1 MPGLGGRLSLAGTHN
16 DARGGSLYDRLK
28 LCRSTSRLV
37 RQTFLI
43 FAPSKVTLDMP
54 SRQPTSFDWF
64 LMFLL
69 ATVWGASF
77 LFIKHSVQIF
87 NPIQMAM
94 WRMVMATLLYLP
106 IAAAFWSKI
115 DWKRWKS
122 LLVVAFCGSAIPNF
136 LFALAQQHVNSS
148 LAGVLNSLTP
158 LFTLMLGV
166 AFFQMGFN
174 RYKIIGVTLGLA
186 GAFILILF
194 NSKSAA
200 TGNAFFAGLCALATV
215 CYAINANVVNK
226 NLRDMHP
233 AGIASAAFV
242 ITGILFITGL
252 WWSGG
257 WQAAQ
262 QHEQGL
268 QGLGYIFY
276 LAAVGT
282 VGGSILYFWLL
293 QRTSAIFATS
303 VTYLLPV
310 VAMVLGALDGET
322 LGLLDMAGTAVIL
335 TGVYIA
341 QK

>member
-1 MPGLGGRLSLAGTHN
+1 
-16 DARGGSLYDRLK
+16 
-28 LCRSTSRLV
+28 
-37 RQTFLI
+37 
-43 FAPSKVTLDMP
+43 MP
-54 SRQPTSFDWF
+54 SRPPSSFDWF
-64 LMFLL
+64 LMFVL
-69 ATVWGASF
+69 AAVWGASF

-115 DWKRWKS
+115 DWTRWKS
-122 LLVVAFCGSAIPNF
+122 LLIVAFCGSAIPNF

-158 LFTLMLGV
+158 LFTLLLGV
-166 AFFQMGFN
+166 AFFKMDFT
-174 RYKIIGVTLGLA
+174 RSKVLGVTLGLA

-194 NSKSAA
+194 NSKSAVS
-200 TGNAFFAGLCALATV
+200 GNAFFAGLCALATV

-233 AGIASAAFV
+233 ASIASAAFV
-242 ITGILFITGL
+242 LTGLFFIIGL

-262 QHEQGL
+262 QHEEGL
-268 QGLGYIFY
+268 EGLGYIFY
-276 LAAVGT
+276 LAAIGT
-282 VGGSILYFWLL
+282 VGGSILYYWLL
-293 QRTSAIFATS
+293 QRTTAVFATS
-303 VTYLLPV
+303 VTYILPI
-310 VAMVLGALDGET
+310 VAMVLGAFDGEV
-322 LGLLDMAGTAVIL
+322 LGPIDMVGAAVIL

-341 QK
+341 RK

>member
-1 MPGLGGRLSLAGTHN
+1 
-16 DARGGSLYDRLK
+16 
-28 LCRSTSRLV
+28 
-37 RQTFLI
+37 
-43 FAPSKVTLDMP
+43 
-54 SRQPTSFDWF
+54 
-64 LMFLL
+64 
-69 ATVWGASF
+69 
-77 LFIKHSVQIF
+77 
-87 NPIQMAM
+87 
-94 WRMVMATLLYLP
+94 MVMATALYLP
-106 IAAAFWSKI
+106 IAAVFWSKI

-158 LFTLMLGV
+158 LFTLLLGV
-166 AFFQMGFN
+166 AFFQMSFT
-174 RYKIIGVTLGLA
+174 RYKVLGVTLGLA

-233 AGIASAAFV
+233 AGIASAAFML
-242 ITGILFITGL
+242 TGLLFIIGL
-252 WWSGG
+252 WLSGG

-262 QHEQGL
+262 QHEQGWE
-268 QGLGYIFY
+268 GLGYIFY
-276 LAAVGT
+276 LAAMGT

-310 VAMVLGALDGET
+310 VALVLGAFDGET
-322 LGLLDMAGTAVIL
+322 IGLLDMAGTAVIL

>member
-1 MPGLGGRLSLAGTHN
+1 MLGKYFENGYKILKFKTFAPLFQFSPAFPLPGTELS
-16 DARGGSLYDRLK
+16 
-28 LCRSTSRLV
+28 
-37 RQTFLI
+37 LI
-43 FAPSKVTLDMP
+43 FAGSTAMHNMP
-54 SRQPTSFDWF
+54 SRQPSSFDWF

-87 NPIQMAM
+87 SPVQMAM
-94 WRMVMATLLYLP
+94 WRMVMATALYLP
-106 IAAAFWSKI
+106 IAVVFWSKI

-158 LFTLMLGV
+158 LFTLLLGV
-166 AFFQMGFN
+166 AFFKMAFT
-174 RYKIIGVTLGLA
+174 RYKILGVTLGLA

-200 TGNAFFAGLCALATV
+200 TGNAFFAALCALATV

-242 ITGILFITGL
+242 LTGLLFIVGL
-252 WWSGG
+252 WLSGG

-262 QHEQGL
+262 QHEQGW

-276 LAAVGT
+276 LAALGT

-293 QRTSAIFATS
+293 QRTTAIFATS

-310 VAMVLGALDGET
+310 VAMILGAFDGEA
-322 LGLLDMAGTAVIL
+322 LGLIDMAGTAVIL